1 MFENE
6 KVENE
11 GTGATVFLHK
21 LAIALIQTG
30 AGTGII
36 KDEVADFIRRCYI
49 SGIEFDVSIK
59 EDITNGKEKED

>member
-1 MFENE
+1 M
-6 KVENE
+6 
-11 GTGATVFLHK
+11 FLHK
-21 LAIALIQTG
+21 LAIVLIQTG

-59 EDITNGKEKED
+59 EDIADGKEKED